1 MSSTKLLEESLI
13 WFDYRLSKCP
23 GRGKARHFQLFFKLF
38 SSHFPPRIKTIL
50 GVLLLRPSLECLRRK
65 YLGKVEP
72 DLECLRRRLLEEPLI
87 WFDYTSRQRQS
98 FIFHFLKIFNH
109 AGFRPKYK
117 TASRK
122 SRRIFRED
130 NFSSSLLPRSK
141 IVKVS
146 LVDGL
151 LGCS

>member
-1 MSSTKLLEESLI
+1 MSSTKTIGRIFDLTIDCRNVRARAELSLQ
-13 WFDYRLSKCP
+13 
-23 GRGKARHFQLFFKLF
+23 RHFQLFFKSF
-38 SSHFPPRIKTIL
+38 SSHFPPRLKDQFLL
-50 GVLLLRPSLECLRRK
+50 GVAESFGKLEQNLASTPSLECLRQKTIGRIF
-65 YLGKVEP
+65 
-72 DLECLRRRLLEEPLI
+72 DL
-87 WFDYTSRQRQS
+87 SRQRQS

-117 TASRK
+117 TASRSK

-146 LVDGL
+146 LVDGFT
-151 LGCS
+151 GMS